1 MTPKLKQT
9 RARSD
14 DKKADQFE
22 RILEAGKKLFLE
34 KGTQGFSMRNLAEM
48 LGMTKNNL
56 YNYVESKREL
66 WIAIRN
72 KFYSQFKEENLEIIK
87 NHEGSTC
94 DLILKLYDHFLDFA
108 HRDYDKFRMM
118 FNVIDAPPSNKIGPI
133 ESDYKEFR
141 LLDGTTKLIQKAIDE
156 SEITESSASVLS
168 LFTYSVVMGVGY
180 IQMIRTDE
188 HGAPRPVWETI
199 QLSRVD
205 VSYEAFKKYTLKVL
219 DYILKDGSFMK

>member
-9 RARSD
+9 RARSE

-72 KFYSQFKEENLEIIK
+72 KFYIQFKEENLYIIE

-94 DLILKLYDHFLDFA
+94 DLIIKLYEHFLDFA
-108 HRDYDKFRMM
+108 DRDYDKFRMM
-118 FNVIDAPPSNKIGPI
+118 FNVIDAPHSNKIGPI

-141 LLDGTTKLIQKAIDE
+141 LLDGTTKLIQKAIRE
-156 SEITESSASVLS
+156 GEITEGSASLLS

-180 IQMIRTDE
+180 IQMIRTDK

-219 DYILKDGSFMK
+219 DYILKDGSFKK